1 VPSPSSG
8 SGDKLENGSDPYS
21 DEFDEIYPEFLLIY
35 NYAIFFSI
43 EIILKKLYFV
53 SNPKCDN
60 P

>member
-35 NYAIFFSI
+35 NYAIFFLI
-43 EIILKKLYFV
+43 LNAIIREFQQLKKITKL
-53 SNPKCDN
+53 N
-60 P
+60 